1 MSAALA
7 RRVPRLARAVP
18 SLGPRALSTAVHRG
32 AADFHE
38 LRERSLLRYTLKAST
53 EGDATSVMEAMDDF
67 WQEYY
72 KGQST
77 TEWKLR
83 GAALDDAI
91 KKASPHAAMEL
102 GTYCG
107 YSALRIG
114 RLLPPGGK
122 LVSVE
127 VDPLYAAIATKVVE
141 HAGLGEIVKIEI
153 GDISERF
160 EAIQKKYSLG
170 SLDALLMDH
179 GTSNYLGDLRFLEGK
194 GMIKED
200 TAVLCD
206 WSLYPGSEND
216 PQAPSKHEEFM
227 KHMEAS
233 GRAATARQTMHNKE
247 VFSASTWS
255 GAV

>member
-1 MSAALA
+1 MRAKTHAPPCQPA
-7 RRVPRLARAVP
+7 NARAIA
-18 SLGPRALSTAVHRG
+18 RALHSW
-32 AADFHE
+32 
-38 LRERSLLRYTLKAST
+38 S
-53 EGDATSVMEAMDDF
+53 
-67 WQEYY
+67 EYY

-83 GAALDDAI
+83 GTALDNAI
-91 KKASPHAAMEL
+91 KKAAPTAAMEL

-107 YSALRIG
+107 YSAIRIG

-127 VDPLYAAIATKVVE
+127 VDPLYAAIATKARTPPRLCAPPERTRVHARQVIE
-141 HAGLGEIVKIEI
+141 HAGLSDSIKVEI

-160 EAIQKKYSLG
+160 EAIQKKHG
-170 SLDALLMDH
+170 IGQIDALLMDH
-179 GTSNYLGDLRFLEGK
+179 GTSNYLSSLQFLEGK
-194 GMIKED
+194 GVVKQD

-206 WSLYPGSEND
+206 WSLYPGSED
-216 PQAPSKHEEFM
+216 DTQAPLKMEEFM

-247 VFSASTWS
+247 VFSVNTWS
-255 GAV
+255 GFPV

>member
-1 MSAALA
+1 MALLA
-7 RRVPRLARAVP
+7 RRLPGLCRRSAAP
-18 SLGPRALSTAVHRG
+18 LSTAVHRG
-32 AADFHE
+32 AQDFHE
-38 LRERSLLRYTLKAST
+38 LRERSLLRYTMKAST
-53 EGDATSVMEAMDDF
+53 EGDATSVLNAMDEF
-67 WQEYY
+67 WSEYY

-83 GAALDDAI
+83 GTAMDDAI
-91 KKASPHAAMEL
+91 QKAAPTAAMEL

-107 YSALRIG
+107 YSAIRIG

-127 VDPLYAAIATKVVE
+127 VDPLYAAIATKVIE
-141 HAGLGEIVKIEI
+141 HAGLSDSIKVEI

-160 EAIQKKYSLG
+160 EAIQKKHG
-170 SLDALLMDH
+170 IGQIEALLMDH
-179 GTSNYLGDLRFLEGK
+179 GTSNYLSSLQFLEGK
-194 GMIKED
+194 GMVKQD

-206 WSLYPGSEND
+206 WSLYPGSED
-216 PQAPSKHEEFM
+216 DTQAPLKMEEFM

-247 VFSASTWS
+247 VFSVNTWS
-255 GAV
+255 GFPV